1 MEPLVSQVAV
11 GGLQREEDSGGQS
24 LAGSISEH
32 FTGQHEV
39 LHQAEPLV
47 CKTKP
52 EAVTW
57 WTHLK

>member
-39 LHQAEPLV
+39 PHQAEPLV

-52 EAVTW
+52 EVVTW
-57 WTHLK
+57 